1 MLAAEANWYASGI
14 AADNHRPS
22 TAYVKTHT
30 EARLA
35 IKVEDS
41 VRTALRTRSSSE
53 SDGTVPIAA
62 SPATQPGSRH
72 VLQRGPRWLTTAT
85 ISRPLDERSQRS
97 PGLTDATLPRWR
109 PTVDEPVVR
118 PAPGRQRHSL
128 SVAALPAGRWC
139 SRGRT
144 SLRPVAAQNRDRT
157 PTRRRSSWS
166 CRVRRSERA

>member
-1 MLAAEANWYASGI
+1 MLAAEASWYTSGI

-53 SDGTVPIAA
+53 SDGTVPIPA

-85 ISRPLDERSQRS
+85 ISRPLDELATRHRRRTPQERTFNPLAAGKRRPS
-97 PGLTDATLPRWR
+97 PGPDQRFL
-109 PTVDEPVVR
+109 R
-118 PAPGRQRHSL
+118 PA
-128 SVAALPAGRWC
+128 SVIWPATSWMLVRRAKAANHAGR
-139 SRGRT
+139 T
-144 SLRPVAAQNRDRT
+144 
-157 PTRRRSSWS
+157 
-166 CRVRRSERA
+166 

>member
-1 MLAAEANWYASGI
+1 MLAAEASWYASGI

-30 EARLA
+30 AARLA
-35 IKVEDS
+35 INVEDS

-53 SDGTVPIAA
+53 SDGTVPIPA

-97 PGLTDATLPRWR
+97 ATSDYPKN
-109 PTVDEPVVR
+109 
-118 PAPGRQRHSL
+118 
-128 SVAALPAGRWC
+128 
-139 SRGRT
+139 GRT
-144 SLRPVAAQNRDRT
+144 KALAAGHPLVKGRG
-157 PTRRRSSWS
+157 
-166 CRVRRSERA
+166 CL